1 MADTVLR
8 SRTERRRRQRVRI
21 GTTTIARFGA
31 AGVLVFDLSDGGSRV
46 EHFAPFSVGRRARF
60 RLDWSGRPIE
70 TDAMVVSCRLHRFVP
85 GKEGGTV
92 YQSGLS
98 FVEYIGEA
106 RHSLEQVVES
116 LVVRSLAEQ
125 VANARGLGPVLERE
139 MPVFRSGVVV
149 GTDGEVDPIASVTT
163 RLGASKL
170 ALERGFIRC
179 TLLHGRRWERKW
191 TTSSEQ
197 PADGFTM
204 RASESAEGVERLCET
219 YLRGN
224 ADDRRLIRLMA
235 QMSVEPDE

>member
-1 MADTVLR
+1 MTDTALR

-60 RLDWSGRPIE
+60 RLELSGEGVE
-70 TDAMVVSCRLHRFVP
+70 TDAVVVSSRLHRFVP

-98 FVEYIGEA
+98 FVDYIGES
-106 RHSLEQVVES
+106 RQSLEHIVES

-125 VANARGLGPVLERE
+125 VANARGIGPVLERE

-149 GTDGEVDPIASVTT
+149 GTDGEVDPVATITQ
-163 RLGASKL
+163 RLGASPL
-170 ALERGFIRC
+170 ALERGYIRC
-179 TLLHGRRWERKW
+179 TLVNNRRWERKW
-191 TTSSEQ
+191 TSNPEQ
-197 PADGFTM
+197 PLDGFTM
-204 RASESAEGVERLCET
+204 RASEPPEAVDRLCET
-219 YLRGN
+219 YFNGN
-224 ADDRRLIRLMA
+224 TDDRRLIRLMA
-235 QMSVEPDE
+235 QMSLE